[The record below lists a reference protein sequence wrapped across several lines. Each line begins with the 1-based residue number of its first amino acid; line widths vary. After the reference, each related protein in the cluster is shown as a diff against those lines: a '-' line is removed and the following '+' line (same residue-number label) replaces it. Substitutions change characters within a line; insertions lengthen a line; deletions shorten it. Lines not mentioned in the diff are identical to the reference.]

1 MATTLPTL
9 TPVEDSL
16 LLTLYARA
24 LDNRL
29 PKPILSDAMAD
40 EIVRKIDYDFE
51 QFKVNKNFVLNVALR
66 AKKLDEVASGF
77 IRHHPDAVGLDL
89 GAGLDTRAFRIAA
102 PATVDWYDV
111 DYPTVVAAS
120 ERLIADRSN
129 VHTIG
134 ADVTESDSRSSRV
147 VTASLTLIQPRCS
160 APATLPLRSG
170 SPPFARIASCNS
182 LAACAHRVAP
192 VSNSD
197 FSSPLFASCAAL
209 RKPFSPSLDVSTS
222 SFSVDSTSL
231 FLIWHLRCVQPSR
244 MTAPHAVRHAEMT
257 DPCVGLLPS
266 SRLLRLRIRGIIDR
280 VRGTA
285 ESRISSDSIQWT
297 SAPLH
302 GAAGD
307 RHEF

>member
-1 MATTLPTL
+1 MAITLPTL

-40 EIVRKIDYDFE
+40 EIVRKIDYNFE

-111 DYPTVVAAS
+111 DYPTVVATR
-120 ERLIADRSN
+120 EHLIPDRSN

-134 ADVTESDSRSSRV
+134 ADVTDSDWLNNVPTDRPAV
-147 VTASLTLIQPRCS
+147 IVADGLMGFLAKEDFMSLLNRLIDHFPS
-160 APATLPLRSG
+160 GEMAFNSYTSFAVWATKHVPG
-170 SPPFARIASCNS
+170 
-182 LAACAHRVAP
+182 
-192 VSNSD
+192 
-197 FSSPLFASCAAL
+197 
-209 RKPFSPSLDVSTS
+209 TS
-222 SFSVDSTSL
+222 SVAGLLKFPGVNDPREL
-231 FLIWHLRCVQPSR
+231 ERWNPKLKLIREILLTREPEIADYP
-244 MTAPHAVRHAEMT
+244 TAVRLYNRLMAT
-257 DPCVGLLPS
+257 STTL
-266 SRLLRLRIRGIIDR
+266 SRK
-280 VRGTA
+280 GT
-285 ESRISSDSIQWT
+285 IV
-297 SAPLH
+297 LH
-302 GAAGD
+302 Y
-307 RHEF
+307 RF